1 MGSVITRLWG
11 TVQDLRYYLCYRG
24 PSAAGKWLWGAL
36 RTLFHH
42 RIEYLVLARSVDEP
56 LPSFKARLPITCR
69 VAEPDGL
76 SCLQEVVLPSEF
88 ERLSRRL
95 AHGRVCHLA
104 LHRDNLAACG
114 WTTGEVDRRIDNLEL
129 HLGPGDAY
137 IDDLYTLPA
146 WRRQGIQAALH
157 TLQLKYLQEQK
168 VKRAVA
174 IVAVDNIPSLGM
186 FHKFGYREVDRL
198 SFRRV
203 LFWREYRY
211 HNGRF

>member
-1 MGSVITRLWG
+1 MRSVVTGLWG
-11 TVQDLRYYLCYRG
+11 TVQDLGHCLCYRG
-24 PSAAGKWLWGAL
+24 PLAAGKWLWGTL

-42 RIEYLVLARSVDEP
+42 RIEYVVLARSVDEF
-56 LPSFKARLPITCR
+56 LPSFQARLPITCR
-69 VAEPDGL
+69 VVQLDGL
-76 SCLQEVVLPSEF
+76 SCLREAVLPSEF
-88 ERLSRRL
+88 ERLGRRL

-104 LHRDNLAACG
+104 LYRDKLAAYG
-114 WTTGEVDRRIDNLEL
+114 WTTREVDRRIDNLEL

-137 IDDLYTLPA
+137 IDDLYTSPT

-157 TLQLKYLQEQK
+157 TLQLQYLQKQK

-186 FHKFGYREVDRL
+186 FCKFGYQEVDHL

-211 HNGRF
+211 HNGWF